1 MILNWQSNLL
11 HCNKKKYINCNFYNI
26 TTINNIYS
34 IIIYKLGDIG
44 ISSNPIGSL
53 SLTSSQE
60 VKNNGWC

>member
-44 ISSNPIGSL
+44 ISSNPIGSP
-53 SLTSSQE
+53 SLTS
-60 VKNNGWC
+60 